1 MLHFIIQGH
10 ERLVSA
16 AARAL
21 GAHGVGVWEEP
32 GVLAD
37 LNTLALLNFP
47 ERSEQTCIHPK
58 YGVDGRPVESQR
70 GLRTLHRLAAHASWR
85 APPGEY

>member
-16 AARAL
+16 AAL
-21 GAHGVGVWEEP
+21 GAHRVGVWEEP
-32 GVLAD
+32 GGLAD
-37 LNTLALLNFP
+37 LNTLGLLNFP

-70 GLRTLHRLAAHASWR
+70 GLHTPHRLAAQASWR
-85 APPGEY
+85 APPREY